1 MPQGGPQWGTELD
14 HLVRWM
20 VGFPHL
26 QRHFFFVIISNL
38 WDDALCEFS
47 MPNDPMISAS
57 WSLSESV
64 ITL

>member
-20 VGFPHL
+20 VGFPPL

-38 WDDALCEFS
+38 WDDALCEYS
-47 MPNDPMISAS
+47 VPNDPMISAS
-57 WSLSESV
+57 
-64 ITL
+64 